1 MAVADDGPSTD
12 AHLESRE
19 PTLEDLRDLC
29 RALNERAARYVVI
42 GGFAIRAAGYIRQTM
57 DVDLIVAADSENE
70 ARVFDALATLP
81 DKAVRDLHPGEL
93 QQYTVIRVAD
103 EIVVDLMRTAAGID
117 YAEAA
122 SDVVV
127 HDVGG
132 VPIPFASPRL
142 LWRMKVVTHRERD
155 AADLVFLRYWFAE
168 RGEQP
173 PALGPGP
180 EP

>member
-1 MAVADDGPSTD
+1 MAVADDGASNTDPD

-29 RALNERAARYVVI
+29 RALNERGARYVVI
-42 GGFAIRAAGYIRQTM
+42 GGFAIRAAGYNRRTM
-57 DVDLIVAADSENE
+57 GVDLLVAADSENE
-70 ARVFDALATLP
+70 AMVFDALATLP
-81 DKAVRDLHPGEL
+81 DKAVRELQPGEL

-103 EIVVDLMRTAAGID
+103 EILVDLMCAAGGID

-122 SDVVV
+122 SHVVV

-142 LWRMKVVTHRERD
+142 LWRMKVITHREKD
-155 AADLVFLRYWFAE
+155 AGDLVFLRYWFTE

-173 PALGPGP
+173 PAG
-180 EP
+180 